1 LYGAALSTALTVR
14 AVNVDPARV
23 HEIAG
28 ILSANPA
35 GFGQPITN
43 RAAWD
48 VAASSP
54 GLKGIV
60 LRATRLAGQ
69 PDPAL
74 PDDLYL
80 DCSRTGN
87 RDRAQA
93 VMFARSERLAAFAL
107 AECVDD
113 KGRFIKPLEAT
124 IEAICSERAWPYPA
138 HDLGLNVFHGRAMN
152 PDLRATTLAFELAT
166 ADYLLGDRLPAAT
179 HELIREN
186 IRRRVL
192 IPVRETMEGR
202 AHQAHWLAISN
213 NWNAVCLAG
222 TVGAALAIEPSRED
236 RAFFIAGAEHYIE
249 TFLHGFGTDG
259 YCYEGV
265 GYWNYGFGRFVV
277 LTEEIRQ
284 ATAGKVDLF
293 ALPEVNLPAQAAS
306 RCEIIDGVYPSIADV
321 NPGAKPDPQILRY
334 VNERLGLADKP
345 DSEYRAGLET
355 RNLGEAALQIF
366 APHPWPLAKTGTR
379 AKDSP
384 LRTWFG
390 DSGVLI
396 ARPQPGK
403 GPQFAIAVKGGNNGE
418 AHAHNDSGSFS
429 VVVGNKMV
437 VCDPGSEVYTKRT
450 FSTNRYDSAVLNSF
464 GHAVPVVA
472 GKLESA
478 GKAARAIVTHTD
490 FTDAEDVLA
499 FDLRQAYAVPELK
512 KLDRTFSYRRGDN
525 ASLRVSDSVEF
536 DEPEKFE
543 SAIITWG
550 EWKTNSSSEFEID
563 DSGTRLRVSVD
574 TGGVP
579 FTIRKTMIDEDVH
592 TPRKPWHIGIVL
604 DKPVTEA
611 NVSLLMTPVSGN

>member
-1 LYGAALSTALTVR
+1 M
-14 AVNVDPARV
+14 
-23 HEIAG
+23 
-28 ILSANPA
+28 LSANPA

-48 VAASSP
+48 VAASNP

-107 AECVDD
+107 AECVEN

-138 HDLGLNVFHGRAMN
+138 HDLGLNVFHGHTMN

-179 HELIREN
+179 HELIRDN

-249 TFLHGFGTDG
+249 IFLHGFGSDG

-293 ALPEVNLPAQAAS
+293 AL
-306 RCEIIDGVYPSIADV
+306 
-321 NPGAKPDPQILRY
+321 
-334 VNERLGLADKP
+334 
-345 DSEYRAGLET
+345 
-355 RNLGEAALQIF
+355 
-366 APHPWPLAKTGTR
+366 
-379 AKDSP
+379 
-384 LRTWFG
+384 
-390 DSGVLI
+390 
-396 ARPQPGK
+396 
-403 GPQFAIAVKGGNNGE
+403 
-418 AHAHNDSGSFS
+418 
-429 VVVGNKMV
+429 
-437 VCDPGSEVYTKRT
+437 
-450 FSTNRYDSAVLNSF
+450 
-464 GHAVPVVA
+464 
-472 GKLESA
+472 
-478 GKAARAIVTHTD
+478 
-490 FTDAEDVLA
+490 
-499 FDLRQAYAVPELK
+499 
-512 KLDRTFSYRRGDN
+512 
-525 ASLRVSDSVEF
+525 
-536 DEPEKFE
+536 
-543 SAIITWG
+543 
-550 EWKTNSSSEFEID
+550 
-563 DSGTRLRVSVD
+563 
-574 TGGVP
+574 
-579 FTIRKTMIDEDVH
+579 
-592 TPRKPWHIGIVL
+592 
-604 DKPVTEA
+604 
-611 NVSLLMTPVSGN
+611 